1 MFLISHL
8 FKWHLAEKCSGEVL
22 QLVWITDISSCSLSW
37 RASPRISK
45 LVFEY
50 LIHICVN
57 LKITSPGHISPLPTI
72 LNERLWWHHLIINM
86 YMMSSR
92 HICVLSIFGTLHLCF
107 SPTLYCI
114 HHSQIS
120 KKVIIY
126 ICSVVGQRNKYEMID
141 TVIKLPTVNLKKLKR
156 NDSLDY

>member
-1 MFLISHL
+1 MLRRSFATCLNNRHFKLFSLLACITEDLKACISIFNTYLCESQDNISRSHFTIANY
-8 FKWHLAEKCSGEVL
+8 FKWKV
-22 QLVWITDISSCSLSW
+22 
-37 RASPRISK
+37 R
-45 LVFEY
+45 
-50 LIHICVN
+50 
-57 LKITSPGHISPLPTI
+57 
-72 LNERLWWHHLIINM
+72 WHHLIINM

-156 NDSLDY
+156 NYSLDY